1 MTYDV
6 IVKNGLWF
14 DGTGGKPFTRNLG
27 IRNYIAALIAIFAA
41 DFVKRN
47 MPKPPAL
54 SMAERAKAAE
64 AAFTARRVAALQKA
78 QQKQ

>member
-1 MTYDV
+1 
-6 IVKNGLWF
+6 
-14 DGTGGKPFTRNLG
+14 
-27 IRNYIAALIAIFAA
+27 
-41 DFVKRN
+41 